1 MRYRE
6 GEEIEKLARHASD
19 DMFIGTTI
27 YGFILGIGFVYT
39 GLRYKQRWLAF
50 WGFGLSIASAAS
62 MVAMHS

>member
-6 GEEIEKLARHASD
+6 GEAPEKLASHAND

-27 YGFILGIGFVYT
+27 YGFILGIGFVYV

-50 WGFGLSIASAAS
+50 WGLGLSIASAAS

>member
-6 GEEIEKLARHASD
+6 GETVDRLANHASD

-27 YGFILGIGFVYT
+27 YGLLLGIGFVYV

-50 WGFGLSIASAAS
+50 WGFGLSLASIAS
-62 MVAMHS
+62 MVAMAR